1 MRSRERSPWPW
12 AVPPIDN
19 EYLQLVVE
27 RPKDVLDWCD
37 VPDAP
42 EALHDFPLD
51 CTFCGEFV
59 PIEAD
64 EPLRMVV
71 TSWKNPTVQQLH
83 VAHRACLDGA
93 TVTPRA
99 APPAPD

>member
-1 MRSRERSPWPW
+1 MASPGNGLNSCSVSCQSRSVEPDGKYQRS
-12 AVPPIDN
+12 
-19 EYLQLVVE
+19 
-27 RPKDVLDWCD
+27 
-37 VPDAP
+37 DAP
-42 EALHDFPLD
+42 DALHDFPLD

-71 TSWKNPTVQQLH
+71 TSWKNPAVQQLH